1 MGGKVVNQS
10 GTRGGCGHWVMATPT
25 ALPAGLARDYGVE
38 VA

>member
-10 GTRGGCGHWVMATPT
+10 GTSGGCGHWVMATPT
-25 ALPAGLARDYGVE
+25 ALPGLARDYGAE